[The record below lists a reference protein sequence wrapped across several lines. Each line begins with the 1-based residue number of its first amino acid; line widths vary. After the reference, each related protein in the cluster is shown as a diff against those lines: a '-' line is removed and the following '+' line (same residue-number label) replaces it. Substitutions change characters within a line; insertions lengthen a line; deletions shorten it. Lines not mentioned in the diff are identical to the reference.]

1 MKTEITKYLHQHKST
16 NFSSLLFLYIDKSG
30 LKDSMIY
37 KKAGIDESG
46 MTDAEC
52 YKKANVD
59 RKLFSKIR
67 CNDYILNKKTIIR
80 LCFVLKLSLDEAN
93 ELLNSAG
100 YALSKSQDFDLIIQF
115 CLEKKIYDLYIVN
128 EMLETFLKTVL

>member
-1 MKTEITKYLHQHKST
+1 M
-16 NFSSLLFLYIDKSG
+16 F
-30 LKDSMIY
+30 
-37 KKAGIDESG
+37 
-46 MTDAEC
+46 
-52 YKKANVD
+52 
-59 RKLFSKIR
+59 
-67 CNDYILNKKTIIR
+67 
-80 LCFVLKLSLDEAN
+80 CFKLSLDEAN

>member
-1 MKTEITKYLHQHKST
+1 MKIEITKYLHQQKST

-37 KKAGIDESG
+37 KKAGI
-46 MTDAEC
+46 
-52 YKKANVD
+52 D